1 MHAEKAYSMTSTI
14 LIAAGGTGGHVFP
27 ALAVAETLRRKKYSV
42 IWVGTARGI
51 ETTVV
56 PKNNFPLFF
65 IHARGIRGK
74 GWLQTLWMPF
84 VLCFALCEAIVLI
97 LKQRPSIV
105 LGMGGYVSGPV
116 GLAAFLLRIP
126 LVIQEQNARAG
137 FTNRW
142 LSKFATYILT
152 GFPKTFPENTKT
164 IWTGNPI
171 RAEIAE
177 LNPINKTITPPDKP
191 LHLLILGGSLGASI
205 LNTVLPQTMSLLK
218 NEVRPIIWHQTGTQA
233 LITTQQAY
241 QQYDIPAKVE
251 AFIHKMAEAYTWA
264 DLVVCRAGALTIAE
278 LTAVGLGAILVP
290 FPYAT
295 EDHQTQNARYLSEA
309 NAAIL
314 LPQTQLLPKTL
325 ADNLQR
331 FHDNRSLL
339 EQMGKKSATLAQNH
353 ATSIVANHVLRAL
366 KND

>member
-1 MHAEKAYSMTSTI
+1 MKSTI

-27 ALAVAETLRRKKYSV
+27 ALAVAEQLRSQKHSV
-42 IWVGTARGI
+42 IWVGTVRGI

-56 PKNNFPLFF
+56 PAKNFPLFF
-65 IHARGIRGK
+65 IHARGMRGK
-74 GWLQTLWMPF
+74 GWLQSLWMPF

-97 LKQRPSIV
+97 AKQRPSIV

-142 LSKFATYILT
+142 LAKIAARICT
-152 GFPKTFPENTKT
+152 GFPKTFPQNTKT

-171 RAEIAE
+171 RAEIA
-177 LNPINKTITPPDKP
+177 LLSQVKKNSTPQDKP
-191 LHLLILGGSLGASI
+191 LHLLILGGSLGASV
-205 LNTVLPQTMSLLK
+205 LNTTLPQAIALLIS
-218 NEVRPIIWHQTGTQA
+218 EAQPHIWHQTGTEA
-233 LITTQQAY
+233 VITTQQAY
-241 QQYDIPAKVE
+241 QNYKIFAKVE
-251 AFIHKMAEAYTWA
+251 AFIHPMAEAYTWA
-264 DLVVCRAGALTIAE
+264 DLVICRAGALTIAE

-290 FPYAT
+290 FPHAT

-314 LPQTQLLPKTL
+314 LPQTQLSPEGL
-325 ADNLQR
+325 ADILQR
-331 FHDNRSLL
+331 FHYDRTLL
-339 EQMGKKSATLAQNH
+339 EQMGKKSATLARNH
-353 ATSIVANHVLRAL
+353 ATTEVATHVLRVL
-366 KND
+366 EK